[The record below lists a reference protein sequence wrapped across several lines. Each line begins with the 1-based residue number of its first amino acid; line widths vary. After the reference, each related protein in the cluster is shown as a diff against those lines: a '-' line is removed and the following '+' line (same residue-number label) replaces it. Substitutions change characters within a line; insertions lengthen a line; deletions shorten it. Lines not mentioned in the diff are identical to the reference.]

1 MPRAIWSGTL
11 GFGLVSVPVKV
22 YSAVSSKSVR
32 FHQLHAP
39 DHARIELKRF
49 CSAEERE
56 VPYDEIIKGY
66 ELAPGRH
73 VVIEP
78 HELQALEPDA
88 NSMIEIEDFVE
99 LTEIDPIY
107 FDQPYHLVPGDRAAK
122 PYRLLLE
129 AMSDTGKVAIAR
141 IVLRSR
147 ERLVAIRPR
156 GDALLMIAMSY
167 GDEINSPDALPE
179 MQGLQADAKKGGAA
193 QLSKRE
199 LDVAR
204 RLVESI
210 SAPFDVSRYR
220 DTYRDAVLDLIDRKA
235 AGEEIVVPPSPKQPA
250 LKAPDLMAAL
260 EASLEQARQRGD
272 AKGAKPKPKRASAP
286 AGKREVAAA
295 AGNGNGKPAGE
306 KKPARPAAKKKPQRA

>member
-1 MPRAIWSGTL
+1 
-11 GFGLVSVPVKV
+11 VSVPVKV

-32 FHQLHAP
+32 FHQLHAT
-39 DHARIELKRF
+39 DHARVELKRF

-56 VPYDEIIKGY
+56 VPYEEIVKGY

-78 HELQALEPDA
+78 DELAALEPA
-88 NSMIEIEDFVE
+88 SNNTIEIEDFVE

-107 FDQPYHLVPGDRAAK
+107 FDQPYHLVPGEGAAK

-129 AMSDTGKVAIAR
+129 TMSETGKVAMAR

-156 GDALLMIAMSY
+156 GQALLMIAMNY
-167 GDEINSPDALPE
+167 GDEINSPDGLPE
-179 MQGLQADAKKGGAA
+179 MQDLQAP
-193 QLSKRE
+193 LSKRE
-199 LDVAR
+199 LAVAR

-210 SAPFDVSRYR
+210 AEPFDVSKYH
-220 DTYRDAVLDLIDRKA
+220 DTYREAVLDLIDRKA
-235 AGEEIVVPPSPKQPA
+235 AGEEIVAPPSPKQPA

-260 EASLEQARQRGD
+260 EASLEEVRRGGD
-272 AKGAKPKPKRASAP
+272 GKGKKPKRAGAPAGKP
-286 AGKREVAAA
+286 AGKREAATAAA
-295 AGNGNGKPAGE
+295 ASNGKSGAE
-306 KKPARPAAKKKPQRA
+306 KKPARPPAKKKTQRA